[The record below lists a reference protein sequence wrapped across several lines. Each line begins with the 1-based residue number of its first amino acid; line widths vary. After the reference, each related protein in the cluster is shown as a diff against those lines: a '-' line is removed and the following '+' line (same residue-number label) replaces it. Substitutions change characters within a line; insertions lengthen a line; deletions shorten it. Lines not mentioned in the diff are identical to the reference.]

1 MCNEVFKVEYNSEHL
16 SINLGKNKDP
26 QYSLKSYTNRH
37 LINDKN
43 VAIKKVTSFY
53 IFVTNDSHMII
64 SLSIKKKK
72 LALTVIKRH
81 APQER

>member
-16 SINLGKNKDP
+16 PINLGKNKDP

-43 VAIKKVTSFY
+43 VGIKKGD
-53 IFVTNDSHMII
+53 IFLYFCHQRQLYDYLPLHPEKNWHS
-64 SLSIKKKK
+64 
-72 LALTVIKRH
+72 
-81 APQER
+81 Q